1 MAAAYQSMTTPND
14 QKNYVND
21 VGQVEWGAIPLNA
34 ALDKLK
40 ATREGL
46 STAEAQKR
54 ILEHGPNKLP
64 EAKVNRLMVFLGFM
78 WNPLSWAMEVAAIL
92 SIVLLDFPD
101 FALILALL
109 LLNACIGYFEEMQ
122 AGDAV
127 AALMGQLAP
136 EAKVFRDG
144 AIAKIPAD
152 QLVPGDVI
160 RVRLGDVLPADLKFL
175 EGDPV
180 KIDQSSLT
188 GESLPVT
195 KSTGD
200 EGYSG
205 SVCKQGEIEAVVT
218 NTGVNTFLGRAAS
231 QIAGAE
237 SHGRLQEVLTT
248 VGNFCMVSIVLWC
261 VIELIVQMGSRKDEN
276 PCLIITD
283 GCLGVANI
291 LVLIVGGIPVAMP
304 TVLSVTL
311 AIGSSALA
319 KENAIVTRL
328 TSIEEMASM
337 EVLCSDKTGTLT
349 LNKLSVDK
357 DNLIAYNGF
366 EKEQILRDAALAAR
380 TENNEAIDIVCFETY
395 PGKDTLWQKYTLL
408 HYTPFDPT
416 TKRTIAKLR
425 ENDTGRIF
433 RTCKGAPQVC
443 LDMDVNAESLREEVE
458 AVINEYASRGYRGL
472 GVSISEGDVDLDK
485 AEW

>member
-1 MAAAYQSMTTPND
+1 
-14 QKNYVND
+14 
-21 VGQVEWGAIPLNA
+21 
-34 ALDKLK
+34 
-40 ATREGL
+40 
-46 STAEAQKR
+46 
-54 ILEHGPNKLP
+54 
-64 EAKVNRLMVFLGFM
+64 
-78 WNPLSWAMEVAAIL
+78 
-92 SIVLLDFPD
+92 
-101 FALILALL
+101 
-109 LLNACIGYFEEMQ
+109 
-122 AGDAV
+122 
-127 AALMGQLAP
+127 MGQLAP

-366 EKEQILRDAALAAR
+366 EKEQILRDAALAA
-380 TENNEAIDIVCFETY
+380 
-395 PGKDTLWQKYTLL
+395 
-408 HYTPFDPT
+408 
-416 TKRTIAKLR
+416 
-425 ENDTGRIF
+425 
-433 RTCKGAPQVC
+433 
-443 LDMDVNAESLREEVE
+443 
-458 AVINEYASRGYRGL
+458 
-472 GVSISEGDVDLDK
+472 
-485 AEW
+485 

>member
-160 RVRLGDVLPADLKFL
+160 RVRL
-175 EGDPV
+175 
-180 KIDQSSLT
+180 
-188 GESLPVT
+188 
-195 KSTGD
+195 
-200 EGYSG
+200 
-205 SVCKQGEIEAVVT
+205 
-218 NTGVNTFLGRAAS
+218 
-231 QIAGAE
+231 
-237 SHGRLQEVLTT
+237 
-248 VGNFCMVSIVLWC
+248 
-261 VIELIVQMGSRKDEN
+261 
-276 PCLIITD
+276 
-283 GCLGVANI
+283 
-291 LVLIVGGIPVAMP
+291 
-304 TVLSVTL
+304 
-311 AIGSSALA
+311 
-319 KENAIVTRL
+319 
-328 TSIEEMASM
+328 
-337 EVLCSDKTGTLT
+337 
-349 LNKLSVDK
+349 
-357 DNLIAYNGF
+357 
-366 EKEQILRDAALAAR
+366 
-380 TENNEAIDIVCFETY
+380 
-395 PGKDTLWQKYTLL
+395 
-408 HYTPFDPT
+408 
-416 TKRTIAKLR
+416 
-425 ENDTGRIF
+425 
-433 RTCKGAPQVC
+433 
-443 LDMDVNAESLREEVE
+443 
-458 AVINEYASRGYRGL
+458 
-472 GVSISEGDVDLDK
+472 
-485 AEW
+485 